1 MRDFFRQIH
10 WWMSQWTT
18 PVIRWLIYASVAGFL
33 IVAFFPHLIVPL
45 MGASFRTTLL
55 RGYVWQLITYAFV
68 HASFAHLF
76 FNLFS
81 LWMFGSRLERRWGSR
96 AFLRFAVVVIVGSVL
111 THLVLTPLVGQA
123 AVFIIGISG
132 LVYGVLFAYAY
143 YYPDEVVY
151 VQFLIPLQVKYF
163 VALLGLIAFLSSV
176 QTSGGGIAHLTHL
189 GGLLFGYLFVKNP
202 RWFQWLPVP
211 DLDRHS
217 WR

>member
-1 MRDFFRQIH
+1 MKDFFRHIH

-18 PVIRWLIYASVAGFL
+18 PVIRWLIYTCVVGFL
-33 IVAFFPHLIVPL
+33 LVAFFPNLIVSL

-55 RGYVWQLITYAFV
+55 RGNLWQLITYAFV

-81 LWMFGSRLERRWGSR
+81 LWMFGTRLERRWGSR

-123 AVFIIGISG
+123 SVFIIGISG

-189 GGLLFGYLFVKNP
+189 GGLLFGYLFVRNP